1 MSRIGNRKLVIPAG
15 VTVTEENGIIKVTGP
30 KGELTTT
37 LSKGLDVKVEGT
49 TLEVT
54 RENDLYKPMHG
65 TLNAN
70 IHNMIVGVTE
80 GFKKELEIVGVGYRF
95 SLKGNTIVIGAGYS
109 HPVELQIPDGIKVE
123 CPSNTELTITGFNKE
138 LVGEF
143 AANVRKVR
151 QPEPY
156 KGKGIR
162 YKDEHI
168 IRKEGKKAA

>member
-1 MSRIGNRKLVIPAG
+1 MSRIGNRKLEIPAG
-15 VTVTEENGIIKVTGP
+15 VEVKEENGIVTVKGP
-30 KGELTTT
+30 KGELTTK
-37 LSKGLDVKVEGT
+37 LAQGISVKIEGN
-49 TLEVT
+49 TLEVI

-65 TLNAN
+65 TVNAN
-70 IHNMIVGVTE
+70 IHNMLIGVTK

-95 SLKGNTIVIGAGYS
+95 ALKGNAIVISAGYS
-109 HPVELQIPDGIKVE
+109 HPVEMQIPNGIKVE
-123 CPSNTELTITGFNKE
+123 LPSNTELTITGANKE

>member
-1 MSRIGNRKLVIPAG
+1 MSRIGNRKLEIPAG
-15 VTVTEENGIIKVTGP
+15 VEVKEENGIVTVKGP
-30 KGELTTT
+30 KGELTTK
-37 LSKGLDVKVEGT
+37 LAQGISVKVDGN
-49 TLEVT
+49 TLEVL

-65 TLNAN
+65 TINAN
-70 IHNMIVGVTE
+70 IHNMIIGVTK
-80 GFKKELEIVGVGYRF
+80 GFQKELEIVGVGYRF
-95 SLKGNTIVIGAGYS
+95 QLKGNSIVINAGYS
-109 HPVELQIPDGIKVE
+109 HPVEMQIPAGIKVE
-123 CPSNTELTITGFNKE
+123 SPSNTELTITGFDKE